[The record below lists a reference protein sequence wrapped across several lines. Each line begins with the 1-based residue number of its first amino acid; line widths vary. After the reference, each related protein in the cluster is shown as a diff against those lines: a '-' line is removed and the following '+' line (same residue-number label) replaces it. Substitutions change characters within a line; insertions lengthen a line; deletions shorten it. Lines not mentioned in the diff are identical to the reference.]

1 MKMKITQNS
10 SHGSWNRRK
19 NVQVSIWWISRK
31 NMIDIKR
38 KPTLSIRSRHKI
50 SWRMCSLIRK
60 LSTISWRRH
69 IWLGYLTRQD
79 LYCCICSTQSKFA
92 AKPFSLKARPEML
105 LDSRQPRCHKLQTSV
120 EETDEGL
127 CWETAVLLLELVG
140 CKTIPRTTFI
150 CCFQFKLLIR
160 TAKNNTLHWS
170 SSLLPKKRS
179 ELEMEKNWKGQTKD
193 VLWLQ
198 KPLSPASTGGS
209 IP

>member
-1 MKMKITQNS
+1 MKF
-10 SHGSWNRRK
+10 NRSK

-69 IWLGYLTRQD
+69 IWLGKT
-79 LYCCICSTQSKFA
+79 CIA
-92 AKPFSLKARPEML
+92 AYVAHSPNLQQNHSLKARPEVL

-120 EETDEGL
+120 EETNKGL

-179 ELEMEKNWKGQTKD
+179 ELEMDCNRSIQTKD

-198 KPLSPASTGGS
+198 KPLNPASTGGS

>member
-1 MKMKITQNS
+1 MKF
-10 SHGSWNRRK
+10 NRSK
-19 NVQVSIWWISRK
+19 NIQVSIWWISRK

-38 KPTLSIRSRHKI
+38 KPT
-50 SWRMCSLIRK
+50 
-60 LSTISWRRH
+60 H

-92 AKPFSLKARPEML
+92 AKPFSLKARPEVL

-120 EETDEGL
+120 EETNEGL

-170 SSLLPKKRS
+170 SSLLPKRRS
-179 ELEMEKNWKGQTKD
+179 ELEMDCNRSIQTKD

-198 KPLSPASTGGS
+198 SLWALPVQEDPYLRKKPFK
-209 IP
+209 

>member
-1 MKMKITQNS
+1 MKF
-10 SHGSWNRRK
+10 NRNK

-38 KPTLSIRSRHKI
+38 KPTLSIHSRHKI
-50 SWRMCSLIRK
+50 SWRMCSFIRK
-60 LSTISWRRH
+60 LLEKR
-69 IWLGYLTRQD
+69 YLTRQD

-120 EETDEGL
+120 EETNEGL
-127 CWETAVLLLELVG
+127 CWETSVLLLELVG

-170 SSLLPKKRS
+170 FSLLHKKRS
-179 ELEMEKNWKGQTKD
+179 ELEMDCNRSIQTKD
-193 VLWLQ
+193 VLWLK